1 MSCGKE
7 ENCRYTDGHTVV
19 CRQEITSRALQRRT
33 HSIAVPSEMDLI
45 HFCITWKSYY
55 ASQSPCFILAQGTAV
70 FGEALNSEIKLS
82 WCNARGRDSCQII
95 NIRVALSGLTSL
107 LAVCRSGEEQPL
119 WLSFCF
125 VVCTEVR
132 IWILASADSVAHQTN
147 LQDHYFI
154 LICSKATDK
163 RQGLGEDKMKEK
175 ETLRRKQA
183 LPHRS
188 SIFAAVS
195 TPCITSFFSN
205 LNFLEAGEQTTWQE
219 GGVDNTKTLSAWWCG
234 ICACFLWW

>member
-1 MSCGKE
+1 MSCGTG
-7 ENCRYTDGHTVV
+7 ENCRYTDGHTAM
-19 CRQEITSRALQRRT
+19 CRQEITWKVLQRRT
-33 HSIAVPSEMDLI
+33 HGIAVPSKMDLI
-45 HFCITWKSYY
+45 NSALRGNLAMQVTVT
-55 ASQSPCFILAQGTAV
+55 ILHSCTGTTV
-70 FGEALNSEIKLS
+70 LGEALNSEIKLS

-132 IWILASADSVAHQTN
+132 ICILASADSVAHQTN

-154 LICSKATDK
+154 LIYSKATDK
-163 RQGLGEDKMKEK
+163 RQGMGEDKMKKK

-188 SIFAAVS
+188 IFTAVS
-195 TPCITSFFSN
+195 TPCITSFFFN

-219 GGVDNTKTLSAWWCG
+219 GGVDNRKTLSAWWCG
-234 ICACFLWW
+234 ICACFL